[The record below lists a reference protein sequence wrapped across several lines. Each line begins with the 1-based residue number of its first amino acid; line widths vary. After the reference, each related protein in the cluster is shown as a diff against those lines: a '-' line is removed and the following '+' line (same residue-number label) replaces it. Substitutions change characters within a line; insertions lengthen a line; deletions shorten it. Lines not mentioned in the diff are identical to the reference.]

1 LLVAYRG
8 FSDSDG
14 TSKPNERQLMHDAVA
29 IFKKG
34 VEISQESK
42 LPLFVLG
49 RSLGGAAAIHVL
61 SLPEFHLSAKGI
73 IL

>member
-1 LLVAYRG
+1 MY
-8 FSDSDG
+8 
-14 TSKPNERQLMHDAVA
+14 DAEV
-29 IFKKG
+29 ILKKG
-34 VEISQESK
+34 VELALESR

-73 IL
+73 VL

>member
-1 LLVAYRG
+1 MLVAYRG

-14 TSKPNERQLMHDAVA
+14 SSKPNEREIMYDAEV
-29 IFKKG
+29 ILKKG
-34 VEISQESK
+34 VELALESR

-73 IL
+73 VL

>member
-1 LLVAYRG
+1 
-8 FSDSDG
+8 
-14 TSKPNERQLMHDAVA
+14 MHDAVA

-34 VEISQESK
+34 VELSQESK

-49 RSLGGAAAIHVL
+49 RSLGGVAAIHVL